1 MFLVPTSFA
10 VLVAAMIISKDVCK
24 KAVVFNT
31 DKSYSVTFIH
41 NRYLIF
47 WVSTVVNFVDSD
59 FKLNSNHK
67 SQEVN
72 I

>member
-24 KAVVFNT
+24 KQL
-31 DKSYSVTFIH
+31 
-41 NRYLIF
+41 YLTLTKVIRLLL
-47 WVSTVVNFVDSD
+47 STID
-59 FKLNSNHK
+59 
-67 SQEVN
+67 